1 MNKIAK
7 KLFAVGLAG
16 SMTLGMGLTAFAA
29 EQQGPFD
36 AKLYKAG
43 STTLSMGDGALLDA
57 SYTLAADGIT
67 VTLNVDEGFKAY
79 GMSGYL
85 TKVYMDLNGDGVI
98 DANEK
103 SVNVVKDTNGNN
115 KTDALI
121 FTYTGPV
128 SDTENLKIKGDFTIS
143 VLNFMPMNSIGD
155 LVIENHG
162 K

>member
-1 MNKIAK
+1 MNRIAK
-7 KLFAVGLAG
+7 KLFAAGLAG
-16 SMTLGMGLTAFAA
+16 SMTLSMGLTAFAA

-36 AKLYKAG
+36 AKLYKTG
-43 STTLSMGDGALLDA
+43 TTTLSMGDGALFDA
-57 SYTLAADGIT
+57 VYTETSGGIQVT
-67 VTLNVDEGFKAY
+67 VNVDEGFKAY
-79 GMSGYL
+79 GMSGSL
-85 TKVYMDLNGDGVI
+85 TKVYMDTDGDGVI
-98 DANEK
+98 NKD
-103 SVNVVKDTNGNN
+103 VNVVADRDGND

-155 LVIENHG
+155 LVIENHA